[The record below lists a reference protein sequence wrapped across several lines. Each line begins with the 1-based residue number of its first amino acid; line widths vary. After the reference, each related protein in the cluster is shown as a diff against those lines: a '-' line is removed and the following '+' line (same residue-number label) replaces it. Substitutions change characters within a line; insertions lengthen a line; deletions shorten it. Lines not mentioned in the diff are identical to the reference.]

1 MTSLK
6 DLQAYHMK
14 PRRACMIY
22 WSGHPIC
29 RLTEWASPYSDEVAY
44 VYTPDWKEIDAC
56 MAPDI
61 DGLDMSLRL
70 KNYVRYNRVPAFLYK
85 RFLPSSRPDWDV
97 YMERFGMPK
106 ELGRDPWEL
115 MLYAEGRVNE
125 DDFTVKRLNIIGGKE
140 VC

>member
-1 MTSLK
+1 
-6 DLQAYHMK
+6 
-14 PRRACMIY
+14 MIY

-56 MAPDI
+56 KAPDI

-70 KNYVRYNRVPAFLYK
+70 QNYVRYNRVPAFLYK